1 MYSLCQRCKDEH
13 TNSWNVKQ
21 AEFHVGRIDHWKVQL
36 CADCHVLV
44 EQAVL
49 AALKDATRPTPS
61 IKDVPILFGPP
72 IQYVTKDSL
81 GGDR

>member
-36 CADCHVLV
+36 CADCHTLV

-49 AALKDATRPTPS
+49 AALKPATKPDAIDPVAGIVAPSSTRV
-61 IKDVPILFGPP
+61 KDL
-72 IQYVTKDSL
+72 SE
-81 GGDR
+81 